1 MSPSTLKITVVS
13 IVLFIVSTAAF
24 VFMLIQ
30 SQQQGEQ
37 LVAQLTTL
45 DEQRAQ
51 EESYYRLQRIAEEST
66 ADRAQL
72 SSYFF
77 SSESESIDFL
87 NMVERLAPEAG
98 VTLETDTLNLV
109 EDAEDDKQWVEIGFS
124 FEGSRSRVQNFLT
137 ILEELP
143 YVTKIIRVNMVAT
156 SQSQWQS
163 QVIMRVRV
171 LTYDE

>member
-1 MSPSTLKITVVS
+1 
-13 IVLFIVSTAAF
+13 
-24 VFMLIQ
+24 
-30 SQQQGEQ
+30 
-37 LVAQLTTL
+37 
-45 DEQRAQ
+45 
-51 EESYYRLQRIAEEST
+51 
-66 ADRAQL
+66 
-72 SSYFF
+72 
-77 SSESESIDFL
+77 
-87 NMVERLAPEAG
+87 
-98 VTLETDTLNLV
+98 V